1 MIQEIHK
8 EYKNYSENSKDELY
22 KLHQS
27 YLQRKQETIAEALA
41 ASIALNGIFSEDIID
56 LSAITPEMQEAF
68 NISFPKLQIEDLS
81 DYSDTQ
87 LTGIISNW
95 KGKLFEIEV
104 RDRLNDGEIV
114 GDLSLADG
122 QYATIAEDVTQ
133 PGWDLKI
140 LNGDGSTAELLQLK
154 ATNSLSYI
162 NSAFEKYP
170 EIDIMSTSEIAD
182 LNDHLINSDISI
194 EDLNSAIE
202 IPMQPLFED
211 FGDHVL
217 DTLLPGLPFF
227 VICLSEG
234 RHVFMNKKTANQAYS
249 NATDRVVKS
258 GISIAAG
265 AITTYFTNFSL
276 LGATATFLTRMA
288 FKEEEKVEKAR
299 VLISLISKKKPEILL
314 LQETHTKF
322 Q

>member
-8 EYKNYSENSKDELY
+8 EYSKKPKEEFY

-27 YLQRKQETIAEALA
+27 YLKRKQETITEALA
-41 ASIALNGIFSEDIID
+41 ASIALNEIFSKEIID

-68 NISFPKLQIEDLS
+68 DISFPKLQIEDLS
-81 DYSDTQ
+81 NYTNNQ

-122 QYATIAEDVTQ
+122 QYATIAKDATQ
-133 PGWDLKI
+133 PGWDLQI
-140 LNGDGSTAELLQLK
+140 LNEDGTIAELLQLK

-182 LNDHLINSDISI
+182 LNESLINSDISI

-202 IPMQPLFED
+202 TPMQPLFEG
-211 FGDHVL
+211 FGDNVL

-234 RHVFMNKKTANQAYS
+234 RHVFMNIKTANEAFV
-249 NATDRVVKS
+249 NASERAIKS
-258 GISIAAG
+258 GLSIGAG
-265 AITTYFTNFSL
+265 LLTTYFTSFSI
-276 LGATATFLTRMA
+276 LGGIVTFLTRLL
-288 FKEEEKVEKAR
+288 FKEEEKEEKAR
-299 VLISLISKKKPEILL
+299 ELQLLIANKKPELL
-314 LQETHTKF
+314 LLKETYL
-322 Q
+322 

>member
-27 YLQRKQETIAEALA
+27 YLKRKQETITEALA
-41 ASIALNGIFSEDIID
+41 ASIALNGIFSEDVID

-68 NISFPKLQIEDLS
+68 DISFPKLQIEDLS

-104 RDRLNDGEIV
+104 RDRLNAGDVV
-114 GDLSLADG
+114 GDLSLAEG
-122 QYATIAEDVTQ
+122 QSASIAADLTQ
-133 PGWDLKI
+133 PGWDLQI

-182 LNDHLINSDISI
+182 LNDNLINSDISI
-194 EDLNSAIE
+194 NDLNSAIE
-202 IPMQPLFED
+202 TPMQPLFD
-211 FGDHVL
+211 GFGDHVL

-234 RHVFMNKKTANQAYS
+234 RHVFMNIKTANEAFA
-249 NATDRVVKS
+249 NASERAVKS
-258 GISIAAG
+258 GLSIGAG
-265 AITTYFTNFSL
+265 ILTTYFTSFSILGGIITFVTRL
-276 LGATATFLTRMA
+276 L
-288 FKEEEKVEKAR
+288 FKEEEKEEKAR
-299 VLISLISKKKPEILL
+299 ELQLLIANKKPELL
-314 LQETHTKF
+314 LLKETYL
-322 Q
+322 

>member
-8 EYKNYSENSKDELY
+8 EYSKKPKEELY

-27 YLQRKQETIAEALA
+27 YLKRKQETITEALA
-41 ASIALNGIFSEDIID
+41 ASIALNEILSKEIID

-68 NISFPKLQIEDLS
+68 DISFPKLQIEDLS
-81 DYSDTQ
+81 NYTNNQ

-133 PGWDLKI
+133 PGWDLQI
-140 LNGDGSTAELLQLK
+140 LNEDGTIAELLQLK

-170 EIDIMSTSEIAD
+170 EIDVMSTSEIAD
-182 LNDHLINSDISI
+182 LNESLINSDISI

-202 IPMQPLFED
+202 TPMQPLFEG
-211 FGDHVL
+211 FGDNVL

-234 RHVFMNKKTANQAYS
+234 RHVFMNIKTANEAFA
-249 NATDRVVKS
+249 NASERAIKS
-258 GISIAAG
+258 GLSIGAG
-265 AITTYFTNFSL
+265 LLTTYFTSFSI
-276 LGATATFLTRMA
+276 LGGIVTFLTRLL
-288 FKEEEKVEKAR
+288 FKEEEKEEKAR
-299 VLISLISKKKPEILL
+299 ELQLLIANKKPELL
-314 LQETHTKF
+314 LLKETYL
-322 Q
+322 

>member
-1 MIQEIHK
+1 MIREIHK
-8 EYKNYSENSKDELY
+8 EYKNFTSSKEDLV

-27 YLQRKQETIAEALA
+27 YLKRKQETITEALA
-41 ASIALNGIFSEDIID
+41 ASIALNGIFSEDVID

-68 NISFPKLQIEDLS
+68 DISFPKLQIEDLS

-104 RDRLNDGEIV
+104 RDRLNAGDVV
-114 GDLSLADG
+114 GDLSLAEG
-122 QYATIAEDVTQ
+122 QSASIAADLTQ
-133 PGWDLKI
+133 PGWDLQI

-182 LNDHLINSDISI
+182 LNDNLINSDISI
-194 EDLNSAIE
+194 NDLNSAIE
-202 IPMQPLFED
+202 TPMQPLFD
-211 FGDHVL
+211 GFGDHVL

-234 RHVFMNKKTANQAYS
+234 RHVFMNIKTANEAFA
-249 NATDRVVKS
+249 NASERAVKS
-258 GISIAAG
+258 GLSIGAG
-265 AITTYFTNFSL
+265 ILTTYFTSFSILGGIITFVTRL
-276 LGATATFLTRMA
+276 L
-288 FKEEEKVEKAR
+288 FKEEEKEEKAR
-299 VLISLISKKKPEILL
+299 ELQLLIANKKPELL
-314 LQETHTKF
+314 LLKETYL
-322 Q
+322 